1 MLIQNRNLKKALK
14 RCVHRILLVN
24 CKKGYP
30 NILNLQKYWIAGL
43 KHEINK
49 FCNED
54 NDIYLRNFKNKIYKK
69 PVSEVVKEHL
79 INNTFFM
86 YYCYRL
92 LLVIKCDCRSAIY
105 RYDGNFYLRHSCN
118 TDKVMASDD
127 EVLRMLTD
135 NDRNCINRT
144 LKHQWL

>member
-1 MLIQNRNLKKALK
+1 MKLINSAMKIMISI
-14 RCVHRILLVN
+14 CVIS
-24 CKKGYP
+24 K
-30 NILNLQKYWIAGL
+30 I
-43 KHEINK
+43 K
-49 FCNED
+49 F
-54 NDIYLRNFKNKIYKK
+54 
-69 PVSEVVKEHL
+69 VKEHL